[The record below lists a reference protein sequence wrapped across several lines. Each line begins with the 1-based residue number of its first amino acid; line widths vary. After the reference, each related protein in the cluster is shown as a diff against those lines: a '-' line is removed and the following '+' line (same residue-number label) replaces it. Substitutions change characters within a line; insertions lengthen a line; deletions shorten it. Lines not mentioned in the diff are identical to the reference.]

1 MGILEELSDKYPHFD
16 KKAIGYLP
24 LYEMIFLPIRTK
36 AKKVLEIGVQ
46 SGNSIRLWKNFFP
59 ETHVYGW
66 DIDPASMFKEDR
78 ITTSIINHDDKVQVS
93 NALKSIG
100 EDIDVVIDDGSHRMN
115 SQQSLLAWCL
125 KHVRSGG
132 IYVTEDIGTS
142 FPTKGAS
149 YGLAP
154 DGSNST
160 YKCLDTFV
168 YTGKFYSTYVS
179 REEKS
184 YIEDNTKVAFMYS
197 TIRKIPDGFPNL
209 TLESWPTFPIF
220 VLIKS

>member
-16 KKAIGYLP
+16 KKIIGYIP
-24 LYEMIFLPIRTK
+24 LYEMIFSPVRDKT
-36 AKKVLEIGVQ
+36 KKVLEIGVQ
-46 SGNSIRLWKNFFP
+46 SGNSIRLWKDFFP
-59 ETHVYGW
+59 NANIYGW
-66 DIDPASMFKEDR
+66 DIDPGSMFKEDR
-78 ITTSIINHDDKVQVS
+78 IFTSIVNHDDKVQVS
-93 NALKSIG
+93 TALKSIG
-100 EDIDVVIDDGSHRMN
+100 EDIDIIIDDGSHRMN

-125 KHVRSGG
+125 KHVNSGG

-142 FPTKGAS
+142 FPAKGAN
-149 YGLAP
+149 YGLNP
-154 DGSNST
+154 SGSNST
-160 YKCLDTFV
+160 YKCFENLIHI
-168 YTGKFYSTYVS
+168 GKFYSEYVTS
-179 REEKS
+179 EEKS